1 MQPNPFSQS
10 IQFGVPLTAA
20 TRVDYRILDLYAHVV
35 QTGQLAGQAGPNLFL
50 INGLGNI
57 PAGIYI
63 LEVQAG
69 TQRYTQ
75 KLIKIE

>member
-1 MQPNPFSQS
+1 
-10 IQFGVPLTAA
+10 
-20 TRVDYRILDLYAHVV
+20 VV
-35 QTGQLAGQAGPNLFL
+35 QTGQLAGQAGPNLFW